1 MRPRKRICILATNE
15 SSESRLRFLL
25 DVHLFAVF
33 ASTQTDEIAA
43 KLRSG
48 VHEALLVEFPGTF
61 DVAALNLPYS
71 LPIVGFGKPPLPHEL
86 IVNHIVI
93 EGPAFAA
100 RLIEAVK
107 LATAR
112 KRGPRPISVKES
124 ESQVAVA

>member
-25 DVHLFAVF
+25 DIHLFAVF
-33 ASTQTDEIAA
+33 ATTRREEITA
-43 KLRSG
+43 KLQAG
-48 VHEALLVEFPGTF
+48 VCEALLVEFPGTF
-61 DVAALNLPYS
+61 DVAALNLPYW
-71 LPIVGFGKPPLPHEL
+71 LPIVGFGLGSVPQGLFPH
-86 IVNHIVI
+86 HIVL

-112 KRGPRPISVKES
+112 KRGPRPLSAKMLEA
-124 ESQVAVA
+124 AVA